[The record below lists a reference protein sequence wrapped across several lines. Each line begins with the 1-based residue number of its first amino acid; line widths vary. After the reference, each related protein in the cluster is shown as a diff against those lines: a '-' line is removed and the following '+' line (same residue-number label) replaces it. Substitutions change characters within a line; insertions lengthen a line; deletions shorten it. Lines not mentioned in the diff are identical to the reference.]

1 MDFSLLAASIRGLS
15 LTWNKWAFRCYD
27 MLWKS
32 QNRDSLSVEPWVFV
46 FDALEERKREEK
58 EMACHLYQIKENTL
72 KNTTLFPLCEAVCAL
87 GHHQASMVS
96 SFSSRFMCAFGA
108 RPVNKISSL
117 NFWQSVLKLD
127 LYEILFCLPNRLFNA
142 ELVDLKLESSSP
154 LTWHCAKEA
163 EILWSIS
170 WLRIIMMDLAKLCFI
185 QSL

>member
-1 MDFSLLAASIRGLS
+1 MDFSLQAASIRGLS

-96 SFSSRFMCAFGA
+96 SFSSRFMCDFGA
-108 RPVNKISSL
+108 RPVNKISFRNS
-117 NFWQSVLKLD
+117 WQSSPKLN
-127 LYEILFCLPNRLFNA
+127 LCGILFCLPERFVIA
-142 ELVDLKLESSSP
+142 ELVDLKLYNQAP
-154 LTWHCAKEA
+154 L
-163 EILWSIS
+163 
-170 WLRIIMMDLAKLCFI
+170 
-185 QSL
+185 

>member
-15 LTWNKWAFRCYD
+15 LTWNKWAFRLRHA
-27 MLWKS
+27 MKKPK
-32 QNRDSLSVEPWVFV
+32 QGFFV
-46 FDALEERKREEK
+46 GWTMGFCIWCSWREREEK

-117 NFWQSVLKLD
+117 NSWQSVLKLD